1 MNIQFINTKEWGI
14 DSTIFKSVVVRLK
27 HHLPK
32 AKGDLNVIF
41 VDDQKI
47 HALNKTYRHKDQPTD
62 VLSFSYL
69 DRLDPSA
76 TPTLGEVFI
85 SVPTAKKQAPLYNND
100 LNQEIEKLI
109 VHGVLHIFG
118 YDHEVEADY
127 RVMAAME
134 DKILGGL

>member
-1 MNIQFINTKEWGI
+1 MNIQFINTEEWGI
-14 DSTIFKSVVVRLK
+14 EERNFKPVITRLK
-27 HHLPK
+27 SHLPK
-32 AKGDLNVIF
+32 TKGDINVIF
-41 VDDQKI
+41 VDDKRI
-47 HALNKTYRHKDQPTD
+47 HRLNKSYRHKDEPTD

-85 SVPTAKKQAPLYNND
+85 SVPTARKQAPLYKND

-118 YDHEVEADY
+118 YDHETEADY
-127 RVMAAME
+127 KVMVAFE
-134 DKILGGL
+134 KKILG